1 MFVGIESYL
10 DESTVRDGT
19 DIFVGDAY
27 DEVTDAVSVYISG
40 IDCVSETVTG
50 FEAPGHPELFWWNSP
65 SLSPLA
71 PDADP

>member
-27 DEVTDAVSVYISG
+27 DEVTDTVSVYI
-40 IDCVSETVTG
+40 
-50 FEAPGHPELFWWNSP
+50 L
-65 SLSPLA
+65 SLIHI
-71 PDADP
+71 

>member
-50 FEAPGHPELFWWNSP
+50 FGSSWP
-65 SLSPLA
+65 SGTVLVEQSVVISA
-71 PDADP
+71 CS

>member
-27 DEVTDAVSVYISG
+27 DEVTDTVSVYISG

-50 FEAPGHPELFWWNSP
+50 FSNSWP
-65 SLSPLA
+65 SGTVLVE
-71 PDADP
+71 

>member
-27 DEVTDAVSVYISG
+27 DVRQSADERSWFRFIFTLVMETTAAVTTAIR
-40 IDCVSETVTG
+40 
-50 FEAPGHPELFWWNSP
+50 
-65 SLSPLA
+65 LA
-71 PDADP
+71 GALRTIWALV